1 MNFDHMS
8 NLQQRFLFGVPMAA
22 IAFAA
27 TWAGG
32 LWFLALVLL
41 VGFFTLQEWLVITQ
55 SEKGKNAWY
64 LPACLVMLLGIALGP
79 KLIMGS
85 FALTPTQLV
94 FVLAIG
100 AFVGSFLKKTKIS
113 NAVWPTLGVLYIGF
127 AVIGL
132 VSTRGTSTL
141 GLISVCYLFLIVWG
155 TDVMAYFTG
164 RAIGG
169 PKLAPKISPGKTWS
183 GAIGG
188 AVSAAIL
195 GGILFSVTD
204 TVSFWQGALGAVALS
219 IVSQLGD
226 LFESWIKRKNGV
238 KDASNLI
245 PGHGGIFDR
254 VDGLLP
260 VAIVAYFLHLLIA
273 V

>member
-1 MNFDHMS
+1 MNLDHMS
-8 NLQQRFLFGVPMAA
+8 NLKQRFLFGVPLAL
-22 IAFAA
+22 IALWA

-32 LWFLALVLL
+32 LWFLALALV
-41 VGFFTLQEWLVITQ
+41 VGFFTLHEWLVITQ
-55 SEKGKNAWY
+55 SEQARNSWY
-64 LPACLVMLLGIALGP
+64 LPVLLVIILGAALGAQ
-79 KLIMGS
+79 KIDVA
-85 FALTPTQLV
+85 FILTPTQAL
-94 FVLAIG
+94 FALALG
-100 AFVGSFLKKTKIS
+100 AFAVAFFKKLKPSRPI
-113 NAVWPTLGVLYIGF
+113 WPALGVLYIGL

-132 VSTRGTSTL
+132 VTTRGSSML

-155 TDVMAYFTG
+155 TDVMAYFIG
-164 RAIGG
+164 RAMGG

-188 AVSAAIL
+188 AVCAAIL
-195 GGILFSVTD
+195 GGMLFSLTK
-204 TVSFWQGALGAVALS
+204 TVGFWQGAVGALALS

-245 PGHGGIFDR
+245 PGHGGMFDR

-260 VAIVAYFLHLLIA
+260 VAIVAHLLHLLVA
-273 V
+273 S